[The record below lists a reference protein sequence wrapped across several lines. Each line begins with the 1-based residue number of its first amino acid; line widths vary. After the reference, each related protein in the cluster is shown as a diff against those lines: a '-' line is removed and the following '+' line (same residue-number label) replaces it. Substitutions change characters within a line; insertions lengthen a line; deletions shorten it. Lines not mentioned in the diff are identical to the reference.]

1 MKELPSEL
9 FFLKHRTLHRCKV
22 NESIIDSLGFCS
34 RAILLLEVLER
45 RTIMLKLSK
54 VSKIYEGKVAYR
66 ALTDINFEIE
76 KGEFVAIMG
85 PSGSGKTTLLNII
98 STNDQPT
105 TGEVEIDGNNPHKLN
120 KNALAKFRRNELGF
134 IFQDFNLMHTLT
146 VEENIVLPLTLDG
159 ARVKDMKEKAKRL
172 ANSLGI
178 ESIMKKRIYE
188 ISGGQAQ
195 RVAIAR
201 AMIHEPKLLL
211 ADEPTGNLDSKASK
225 DVMGMLVSINEKERT
240 SLLMVTHDPQ
250 AASYSDRVVFIR
262 DGKLHSEI
270 HRGESRQ
277 AFFQKIID
285 MLSLMG
291 GDGNDF
297 SSVRI

>member
-1 MKELPSEL
+1 
-9 FFLKHRTLHRCKV
+9 
-22 NESIIDSLGFCS
+22 
-34 RAILLLEVLER
+34 
-45 RTIMLKLSK
+45 MLKLTK
-54 VSKIYEGKVAYR
+54 VSKVYEGKFAYR
-66 ALTDINFEIE
+66 ALTNISLEIE

-98 STNDQPT
+98 STIDTPT
-105 TGEVEIDGNNPHKLN
+105 TGEIEIEGTYPHKLK
-120 KNALAKFRRNELGF
+120 KNALATFRRNEIGF
-134 IFQDFNLMHTLT
+134 IFQDFNLLHTLT

-159 ARVKDMKEKAKRL
+159 TPVKEMTEKAHKI
-172 ANSLGI
+172 AESLGI
-178 ESIMKKRIYE
+178 LSIMSKRTYE

-195 RVAIAR
+195 RAAIAR

-225 DVMGMLVSINEKERT
+225 DVMEMLVSINKKEET

-250 AASYSDRVVFIR
+250 AASYSDRVIFIR
-262 DGKLHSEI
+262 DGNLHSEI
-270 HRGESRQ
+270 HRGENRQ

-291 GDGNDF
+291 GAGNDF
-297 SSVRI
+297 SSVRV